1 MSTTTTGREQPF
13 ECNVCHSRF
22 TRHENLKRHSDL
34 HNRAKGDTSLV
45 CRLCRVTFSRR
56 DLLDRHVKRKH
67 PDQEE
72 GRPAK
77 VARRDTL
84 TSIGYSRKRSDP
96 KDGCVRQPSRSPVEE
111 QEHLLPQLWD
121 AGAYLDLE
129 HTSWDMDA
137 TFELS
142 TLDDISGPAQA
153 DAEVADLLAIA
164 DTGGSNANVADN
176 RHGYSLQRPHSSSNT
191 FEDAAFDAPMPPDVS
206 SMQYNHHVP
215 NPTAGRAGTSTPS
228 PGSSSDGAIPYAGLS
243 EGLSPRDLPYIRS
256 EWRPSEAQVARGLD
270 IYFSRVSLFIPF
282 LHRPTVDS
290 TCLPLHLTLSI
301 LAIAYQYEDDPVN
314 LAQAESGQQLSLY
327 CFHKARVLSAAE
339 EEIEGD
345 LWHNLAL
352 VQSLLLLE
360 ICAMMYICGK
370 TSTQGMKM
378 HSRMV
383 SIARSSGLLRT
394 APPATAKTKDLES
407 MWRETMKAES
417 HKRTILAAHQIDAL
431 WYQFLS
437 VPRFLSH
444 LEVKHELPCP
454 EDSWSACSA
463 ADWAHRRL
471 VAPQGQQTQYTE
483 AVRLFLSRS
492 SEVDSM
498 PPFDPYGAINI
509 AQFLLSSAREVS
521 GWSTMTGQVSLE
533 RFEPLRASLVA
544 LAPFICSDNQS
555 TMQSTSATC
564 AATWEM
570 AMIELNIWSPS
581 HTCGIVESS
590 LDAAIS
596 QSTYLAV
603 SGKLSLSSD
612 VVASIQPHLDWFLR
626 YLGTSPTDGL
636 EAPWLSL
643 YAYKAFLVVWQL
655 VGAGVPGAMH
665 AVGVADGDANGAVA
679 WLRGILSKRKSCRL
693 GELIIECLDL
703 LEK

>member
-1 MSTTTTGREQPF
+1 MSTTTGREQPF

-34 HNRAKGDTSLV
+34 HTRAKGDSSFA

-67 PDQEE
+67 PDQEQ
-72 GRPAK
+72 GRSTK
-77 VARRDTL
+77 VARRDTV
-84 TSIGYSRKRSDP
+84 TSVGYSRKRSDP
-96 KDGCVRQPSRSPVEE
+96 KDDSAKQPSIE
-111 QEHLLPQLWD
+111 QGHVLPQVWD
-121 AGAYLDLE
+121 AGAYLDLG
-129 HTSWDMDA
+129 HQSWDMDA
-137 TFELS
+137 SFELS
-142 TLDDISGPAQA
+142 APDHMSGPVQTN
-153 DAEVADLLAIA
+153 AEVVDLLAIT
-164 DTGGSNANVADN
+164 DTGSSTASIADN
-176 RHGYSLQRPHSSSNT
+176 QHVPSSQRSHSDSNI
-191 FEDAAFDAPMPPDVS
+191 FENAAFDATVLPGVS
-206 SMQYNHHVP
+206 SMHFSHHIP
-215 NPTAGRAGTSTPS
+215 NQTAGGTITSTPS
-228 PGSSSDGAIPYAGLS
+228 PGSSSDSAIPYASLS
-243 EGLSPRDLPYIRS
+243 EGLSPKDLPYIRS
-256 EWRPSEAQVARGLD
+256 EWRPSEDQVTRGLD
-270 IYFSRVSLFIPF
+270 IYFSRVSHFIPF
-282 LHRPTVDS
+282 LHRPTCDS
-290 TCLPLHLTLSI
+290 SCLPLYLTLSI
-301 LAIAYQYEDDPVN
+301 LSIAYQYEDDPVS
-314 LAQAESGQQLSLY
+314 LTQAGSGQQLSLY

-339 EEIEGD
+339 EEVEGD
-345 LWHNLAL
+345 LSHNLAL

-370 TSTQGMKM
+370 TSTLGLKM
-378 HSRMV
+378 HSRMI
-383 SIARSSGLLRT
+383 SIARSAGLLRT
-394 APPATAKTKDLES
+394 APPVTAKTKDLES
-407 MWRETMKAES
+407 MWREAMKTES

-437 VPRFLSH
+437 VPRSLSH
-444 LEVKHELPCP
+444 LEVKQELPCP
-454 EDSWSACSA
+454 EDYWNACSA

-471 VAPQGQQTQYTE
+471 IAPQTQQTQYTE

-492 SEVDSM
+492 SEVDSIA
-498 PPFDPYGAINI
+498 PFDPYGAINI

-544 LAPFICSDNQS
+544 LAPFICPHNE
-555 TMQSTSATC
+555 TPMQSTSATC

-603 SGKLSLSSD
+603 SGKLLLSSE

-626 YLGTSPTDGL
+626 YLDTTPSDSL

-643 YAYKAFLVVWQL
+643 YAYKAFLLAWQL
-655 VGAGVPGAMH
+655 VCAGVPGAMH
-665 AVGVADGDANGAVA
+665 AVGVADGDANGAVS
-679 WLRGILSKRKSCRL
+679 WLRGMLSQKKQSRL
-693 GELIIECLDL
+693 VELITECLDL